1 VPDSYDPIEI
11 GKARIISEGNKI
23 AILSLGT
30 RLSEVKKASD
40 ILETFGLSTTV
51 VDARFA
57 KPLDKNLIINLS
69 ENHEVIITIEEG
81 SSGGFG
87 SSVLNLLANSSKLDV
102 GLKIRTLTL
111 PDRFIA
117 HATPEEMYEEAEL
130 VRDKI
135 VEKVLDTM
143 NIKSPDLKIV
153 DPKK

>member
-1 VPDSYDPIEI
+1 M
-11 GKARIISEGNKI
+11 
-23 AILSLGT
+23 
-30 RLSEVKKASD
+30 
-40 ILETFGLSTTV
+40 
-51 VDARFA
+51 
-57 KPLDKNLIINLS
+57 
-69 ENHEVIITIEEG
+69 ITIEEG
-81 SSGGFG
+81 SAGGVG
-87 SSVLNLLANSSKLDV
+87 SSVLNLLANSSKLDD

-143 NIKSPDLKIV
+143 NITSPDLKIV

>member
-1 VPDSYDPIEI
+1 
-11 GKARIISEGNKI
+11 
-23 AILSLGT
+23 
-30 RLSEVKKASD
+30 
-40 ILETFGLSTTV
+40 
-51 VDARFA
+51 
-57 KPLDKNLIINLS
+57 LIIKLS

-87 SSVLNLLANSSKLDV
+87 SSVLNLLSNSSKLDS

-117 HATPEEMYEEAEL
+117 HATPEEMYAEAEL
-130 VRDKI
+130 VKDKI
-135 VEKVLDTM
+135 VEKVLDTL